1 MSLYSCREAEPLHP
15 TLLQASK
22 KHVSFFMGIFV
33 YMFVCVCACR
43 HTACVWRP
51 EVNVMCLPQ
60 FLSTVY
66 FVACS
71 LIEARACFF
80 SWGRWPASSR
90 DSVCLSLLSTGITH
104 TYLGAW
110 LFHMGS
116 KDHRSSYLQ
125 SKCFTNQVISQ
136 TLLFYVFFCLF
147 VFVSVFFSR

>member
-33 YMFVCVCACR
+33 YMFVRVCACR

-60 FLSTVY
+60 FLSTIY
-66 FVACS
+66 FVAYS
-71 LIEARACFF
+71 LIEAGACFF

-90 DSVCLSLLSTGITH
+90 DSVCLSLPSTGIIH
-104 TYLGAW
+104 TCLGAW
-110 LFHMGS
+110 LFIWVLRIIGPHTCKAS
-116 KDHRSSYLQ
+116 ALPTKSSHKH
-125 SKCFTNQVISQ
+125 SF
-136 TLLFYVFFCLF
+136 FYVFFCLF